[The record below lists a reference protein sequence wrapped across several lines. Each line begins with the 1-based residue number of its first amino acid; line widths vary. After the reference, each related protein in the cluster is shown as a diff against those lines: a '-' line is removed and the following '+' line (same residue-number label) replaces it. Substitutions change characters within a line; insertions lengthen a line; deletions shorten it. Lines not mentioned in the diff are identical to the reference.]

1 MKKGDIIV
9 VPTDTVYGLA
19 ACLYDDQALEKIYE
33 IKGREQSK
41 QIAILCANIGQLEGI
56 VRIDEASR
64 ALMEAF
70 WPGSL
75 TIVMKT
81 TEQHKQKTGEDTIA
95 VRMPKH
101 RYLLNLIEVRG
112 VLRVTSLN
120 KSGEPPLHNIK
131 DIHCQYG
138 DLVSEIHT
146 QDETV
151 ASQIA
156 STIVDVTTGRVN
168 MIRQGS
174 ITVDDINK
182 VIIGTSSKKQD

>member
-41 QIAILCANIGQLEGI
+41 QIAILCANIDQLNGI
-56 VRIDEASR
+56 VQIDDASR
-64 ALMEAF
+64 ALMETL

-81 TEQHKQKTGEDTIA
+81 TEQHKQKTGEETIA
-95 VRMPKH
+95 VRMPNH

-120 KSGEPPLHNIK
+120 KSGELPLQHIK
-131 DIHCQYG
+131 DIHSHYG

-146 QDETV
+146 QDETG
-151 ASQIA
+151 ASNIA
-156 STIVDVTTGRVN
+156 STVVDVTTGKVK

-182 VIIGTSSKKQD
+182 VIIGASSKKDD